1 MPLAA
6 LQHDDVLLAYK
17 HDGKDLEP
25 EHGWPLRLLVPQ
37 LYLWKSA
44 KWLRALEFV
53 ADGQREAATV
63 VTVVIT
69 LITTVMAILVRTLG
83 LNVGL
88 RSSR

>member
-1 MPLAA
+1 MPGGPFTMGTSSQAWA
-6 LQHDDVLLAYK
+6 LDNERPAHTVLLAPFYL
-17 HDGKDLEP
+17 DT
-25 EHGWPLRLLVPQ
+25 VPVTNAA
-37 LYLWKSA
+37 Y
-44 KWLRALEFV
+44 LEFV